1 MLWLIFQHLTSL
13 KAFLPKHKDLL
24 RVPDVHG
31 RAAEKLL
38 ALSPICT
45 AVTKPLFRN
54 GIADESTPNKS
65 SGTSSLPT
73 FLVGFGKQPQ
83 EGLAMDAAH
92 EAIPDPSGYQGY
104 LVDARKA
111 VRDRY
116 EASQCWRYP
125 YDGILPPS
133 PDASA
138 SIGNFYV
145 LKNIGEKFVK
155 LCLHSSYIAQNK
167 QNSLHFDDFFHTNC
181 NF

>member
-54 GIADESTPNKS
+54 GITDESTPNKS

-145 LKNIGEKFVK
+145 LKKIGKNSSNFV
-155 LCLHSSYIAQNK
+155 YIQATLRK
-167 QNSLHFDDFFHTNC
+167 TPFILTTFFHTNKKL
-181 NF
+181 